1 MKKEGEEGKKLSR
14 WRVGE
19 EEGSRIGDREK
30 MGLSRRLHS
39 SLHFSAAS
47 ENNASPTQSGK
58 HYSLLL
64 RPFSTDSRSQFCNDP
79 SRRAT
84 LSFLFPSSTTAHV
97 HVEPYDFVPPF
108 HFFAHLSIPSN
119 SFINSY
125 SKIVTIVFCQQR
137 NFDRSKLKFEK
148 FTNFKLEF
156 ENLSPRISI
165 HPFVK

>member
-79 SRRAT
+79 SRRAA
-84 LSFLFPSSTTAHV
+84 LSFLFSLLDHRTRARRTLRFRSTVSLFRASFDPF
-97 HVEPYDFVPPF
+97 EFFYQFVLENCHHCF
-108 HFFAHLSIPSN
+108 LS
-119 SFINSY
+119 
-125 SKIVTIVFCQQR
+125 TE
-137 NFDRSKLKFEK
+137 KL
-148 FTNFKLEF
+148 
-156 ENLSPRISI
+156 
-165 HPFVK
+165 

>member
-1 MKKEGEEGKKLSR
+1 MKKEGGEGKKLSR
-14 WRVGE
+14 WRMGG

-39 SLHFSAAS
+39 SLHFSATS

-58 HYSLLL
+58 HYSLLF

-79 SRRAT
+79 SRRAA

-97 HVEPYDFVPPF
+97 HVEPYDFVSLFRASFDPF
-108 HFFAHLSIPSN
+108 E
-119 SFINSY
+119 SFTNSY

-148 FTNFKLEF
+148 FKNFKLEF
-156 ENLSPRISI
+156 ENLSPGISI

>member
-79 SRRAT
+79 SRRAA
-84 LSFLFPSSTTAHV
+84 LSFLFSLLDHRTRARPTLRFRFTFSRIFRSLRIFYQFVLENCHHCFLST
-97 HVEPYDFVPPF
+97 E
-108 HFFAHLSIPSN
+108 
-119 SFINSY
+119 
-125 SKIVTIVFCQQR
+125 
-137 NFDRSKLKFEK
+137 KL
-148 FTNFKLEF
+148 
-156 ENLSPRISI
+156 
-165 HPFVK
+165 

>member
-79 SRRAT
+79 SRRAV
-84 LSFLFPSSTTAHV
+84 LPPSPSFFP
-97 HVEPYDFVPPF
+97 PRPPHTCTSNPTISF
-108 HFFAHLSIPSN
+108 HRFTFSRI
-119 SFINSY
+119 F
-125 SKIVTIVFCQQR
+125 
-137 NFDRSKLKFEK
+137 RSLRILLLIRTRK
-148 FTNFKLEF
+148 
-156 ENLSPRISI
+156 LSPLFSVNRETLIEI
-165 HPFVK
+165 N